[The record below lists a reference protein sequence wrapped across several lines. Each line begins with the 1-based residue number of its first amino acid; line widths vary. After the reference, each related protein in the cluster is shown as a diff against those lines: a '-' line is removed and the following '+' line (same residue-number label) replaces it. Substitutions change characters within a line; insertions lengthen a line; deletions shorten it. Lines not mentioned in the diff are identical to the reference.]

1 MENITAVTLT
11 LEDINDQEIRKL
23 LAPIVYLAILMTVG
37 IPGNL
42 AVLIIYRHKY
52 SKSVYRTIIWN
63 LALTDLVFCTLTIP
77 FNIGRL
83 IRYYTFTELWICKL
97 FTTTIVFF
105 IMYSSHLLVTLSIH
119 RFRQVCMP
127 LGNQIGPHNVK
138 YWIIGGACLAV
149 FLDIPQCILQPL
161 DHVQLAQNI
170 TGHICAVSF
179 HPSLFAEIYN
189 GFMIFLFSLY
199 SLVLFVLY
207 ILIGRRMYLQR
218 KFKQYSK
225 RSLSQSDEVS
235 SKITKIA
242 ITISAVFASSYV
254 PLFVIKLLASLIN
267 QEELTSAQFAVLK
280 IVERSYVI
288 NHVANPFIYAFYD
301 SRFRR
306 EFKMMFTAAGHL
318 PEMEGTSEE
327 RTASKDRTLDSK
339 L

>member
-1 MENITAVTLT
+1 MENTTTVILT
-11 LEDINDQEIRKL
+11 LEDINDQEIKKL
-23 LAPIVYLAILMTVG
+23 LVPIVYLAILMTVG

-77 FNIGRL
+77 INIGRL
-83 IRYYTFTELWICKL
+83 VRYYTFTELWVCKL
-97 FTTTIVFF
+97 ITTTITFF
-105 IMYSSHLLVTLSIH
+105 IMYSSHLIVTLSIH
-119 RFRQVCMP
+119 RFRQVCLP
-127 LGNQIGPHNVK
+127 LRNQIGPQDVK

-149 FLDIPQCILQPL
+149 FLDIPLGILQPI

-170 TGHICAVSF
+170 TGHICAISY

-189 GFMIFLFSLY
+189 GFLTFLFSLY

-218 KFKQYSK
+218 KSKQYSK
-225 RSLSQSDEVS
+225 SSLSQSDEVS

-242 ITISAVFASSYV
+242 ITVSVVFAFSYV
-254 PLFVIKLLASLIN
+254 PLYVIKLLTSKIN

-288 NHVANPFIYAFYD
+288 NHVANPFIYAFFD

-306 EFKMMFTAAGHL
+306 EFKKMFTAAGRP

-327 RTASKDRTLDSK
+327 RTASKDRTLNSNP
-339 L
+339 

>member
-1 MENITAVTLT
+1 MENTTTVTLT
-11 LEDINDQEIRKL
+11 LEDINDQEIKKL
-23 LAPIVYLAILMTVG
+23 LVPIVYLAILMIVG

-77 FNIGRL
+77 INIGRL
-83 IRYYTFTELWICKL
+83 VRYYTFTELWVCKL
-97 FTTTIVFF
+97 ITTTITFF
-105 IMYSSHLLVTLSIH
+105 IMYSSHLIVTLSIH
-119 RFRQVCMP
+119 RFRQVCLP
-127 LGNQIGPHNVK
+127 LRNQIGPQNVK
-138 YWIIGGACLAV
+138 YWIIGGVCLAV
-149 FLDIPQCILQPL
+149 FLDIPQGILQPL

-170 TGHICAVSF
+170 TGHICAISY

-189 GFMIFLFSLY
+189 GFLTFLFSLY

-218 KFKQYSK
+218 KSKQYSK
-225 RSLSQSDEVS
+225 SSLSQSDEVS

-242 ITISAVFASSYV
+242 ITVSVVFAFSYV
-254 PLFVIKLLASLIN
+254 PLYVIKLLTSIIN

-288 NHVANPFIYAFYD
+288 NHVANPFIYAFFD

-306 EFKMMFTAAGHL
+306 EFKKMFTAAGRP
-318 PEMEGTSEE
+318 PEMEVTSEE
-327 RTASKDRTLDSK
+327 RTASKDITLDSNP
-339 L
+339 